1 MGMAGCFAPVSPARL
16 EALRRD
22 PDSIE
27 EFLYPDEG
35 EGEAE
40 GTIDVDKAWQGIH
53 YLLTGTA
60 DQGEGPQS
68 LAVLGGEE
76 FGPEIGIGS
85 ARFLTPQQVSDV
97 SAALAG
103 FSESEL
109 RANFNP
115 QDMQAQ
121 GVYPEIIW
129 VRDGE
134 DSLDYLLENFWP
146 LAEFYADAAARG
158 DAVLQW
164 IA

>member
-1 MGMAGCFAPVSPARL
+1 MGMAGCFAPVSAARL

-22 PDSIE
+22 PDSIG
-27 EFLYPDEG
+27 EFLYPEDG

-40 GTIDVDKAWQGIH
+40 GSIDVDKAWQGIH

-68 LAVLGGEE
+68 LAVFGGEE
-76 FGPEIGIGS
+76 FGPELGIGP
-85 ARFLTPQQVSDV
+85 ARFLTPEQVKAV
-97 SAALAG
+97 SVALAG
-103 FSESEL
+103 FSEGEL
-109 RANFNP
+109 RANFDP
-115 QDMQAQ
+115 QDMQDQ

-134 DSLDYLLENFWP
+134 ESLDYLLENFRP